1 MLYLQEPPWPNR
13 FLKNL
18 LPAHLKIS
26 SWQKAVR
33 INTRMLR
40 VHGIKRII
48 LLLCLLAVLASS
60 EEAPKI
66 CAFSV
71 RLSSPDQQDRINTV
85 RSWPIGSR

>member
-1 MLYLQEPPWPNR
+1 
-13 FLKNL
+13 
-18 LPAHLKIS
+18 
-26 SWQKAVR
+26 
-33 INTRMLR
+33 MLR

-71 RLSSPDQQDRINTV
+71 RLSSPDQPGPHQHCAQLAYRQQISKNA
-85 RSWPIGSR
+85 